1 MCTDYGDFFQV
12 SDKVLCLNLTSDKI
26 LLGMI
31 PGKTNV
37 AHDNG
42 FGKKKT
48 SFYKE

>member
-12 SDKVLCLNLTSDKI
+12 SYKVLCQNQTTNKI
-26 LLGMI
+26 LFDMI

-42 FGKKKT
+42 FVKKNE
-48 SFYKE
+48 FL